1 MLHKM
6 SARLWS
12 WHGWNA
18 VCCFK
23 ICFILEVRGLSQ
35 IPLLIYSYFAKSDL
49 FVVKKKKFNIREKKR
64 DSTYFSLPSM
74 IAWYGRMG
82 RGASPGQM
90 FPKVRT
96 GWVCWNLI
104 ESSSWLDSVDRKG
117 REVLLWCDIPEHLHI
132 MSIVTVK
139 VQLWRSMQLT
149 HCGIAK

>member
-1 MLHKM
+1 M
-6 SARLWS
+6 SVGLWS
-12 WHGWNA
+12 WHGWHV

-49 FVVKKKKFNIREKKR
+49 FVVTDFYKKYSRKKR
-64 DSTYFSLPSM
+64 DSTYFSQPSM

-90 FPKVRT
+90 LPKVRT
-96 GWVCWNLI
+96 GWLCRNLI
-104 ESSSWLDSVDRKG
+104 ESSSWLDSVDGKG
-117 REVLLWCDIPEHLHI
+117 REVLLWCDIPEHLYI

-139 VQLWRSMQLT
+139 VQLWHFVQLT
-149 HCGIAK
+149 CLIA